1 MALQKAFEGLYD
13 DEEKP
18 KEENQIMQVGGEV
31 FKLAKDKTEDQMNQR
46 IQEQA
51 ARERVNRAKNRRVSI
66 QLQKI
71 TLRANHIKGIT
82 DTVKDLDFISPP
94 KQLTSITTPIHFSKN
109 KNMARKKTDKFYQ
122 RADSRIDTNLRLDN
136 NKRQTSQISDEV
148 LVDRSSCINES
159 HRPPS
164 IVELSQRKSVSQLK
178 STKMI
183 NEINENRISNT
194 SSIRMVPDS
203 SNKTTILR
211 NIENQ
216 ELVSD
221 LLKEIDAI
229 RVQLDGRLLRQISGA
244 ARSETQSYKSVESI
258 RAFKQLKNE
267 LNSIQG
273 RLEQLDFMN
282 FDQEISVIAKEV
294 KNLHSVSMMLLH
306 KVNDS
311 SLNLIDRYKKEQ
323 NLINYLSNKT
333 IIDDEMI
340 KRLDSIKRKD
350 DSLRQLSL
358 KKITNNTSFKEIKLI
373 DTQLNF
379 SPGNITPAHKYG
391 HSLHSTNHITTPSK
405 AIKAK
410 KPTETSSIFNIQE
423 KELDGLELHTPKR
436 GISKFHLK
444 SSLGKRDKILPQL
457 DISLKLATHKA
468 SKTPSHIDK
477 SGTID
482 SFLRTNKP
490 KHPRFKQRR
499 QHAAAGSQPSR
510 HPGTQQVSAEVSA
523 MVKSTQEVV
532 DKLKRFGKSQAYDWV
547 TSMHEK
553 YAYLDEQMEA
563 DCLNI
568 NDRES
573 AVARDW
579 GYANTRGV
587 DCPYGNSSISPI
599 NTLKFLFKNKVT
611 SCKRVVDELVYPYSE
626 LIGKPNES
634 SHVLEEEMLD
644 RLFEIAETRRKKRVQ
659 DKPSKSLQTSMLS
672 SCSKFHISRGESEEF
687 IKFKKT
693 FNKQLRQAKKINRI
707 ALPKVGQLSSE
718 FVNIKVS

>member
-1 MALQKAFEGLYD
+1 MALQKAFSSLYD
-13 DEEKP
+13 VEEKP
-18 KEENQIMQVGGEV
+18 KAENQIMKVGGEV
-31 FKLAKDKTEDQMNQR
+31 FKLANEKTEDQMNQR
-46 IQEQA
+46 IQEHA
-51 ARERVNRAKNRRVSI
+51 AREKVNRAKNRRESI

-82 DTVKDLDFISPP
+82 ETVKDLDSISPP
-94 KQLTSITTPIHFSKN
+94 KQVTSITTPILFSKN
-109 KNMARKKTDKFYQ
+109 KNLERKKTDKFYQ
-122 RADSRIDTNLRLDN
+122 RADSRINTNLKLDN
-136 NKRQTSQISDEV
+136 NKRQSSQISDEV
-148 LVDRSSCINES
+148 IVDRPSCINES

-164 IVELSQRKSVSQLK
+164 ILEVSHGKSVSQLK

-183 NEINENRISNT
+183 KEINENQISNT
-194 SSIRMVPDS
+194 SSIRMVPAS
-203 SNKTTILR
+203 LNKTTILR
-211 NIENQ
+211 NIERQ

-229 RVQLDGRLLRQISGA
+229 RVQLDGRLLRQISRA
-244 ARSETQSYKSVESI
+244 ARSTAQSYKSAESI
-258 RAFKQLKNE
+258 RAFKQVKNE
-267 LNSIQG
+267 LNSLQS

-282 FDQEISVIAKEV
+282 FDEEVPIIAKEV
-294 KNLHSVSMMLLH
+294 KNLHSASMMLLY
-306 KVNDS
+306 KLNDS

-340 KRLDSIKRKD
+340 KRLDSIKRKE
-350 DSLRQLSL
+350 DSIRQLSL
-358 KKITNNTSFKEIKLI
+358 KKITNNASFKEIKLI

-391 HSLHSTNHITTPSK
+391 HSSHSKSHIITPSK

-410 KPTETSSIFNIQE
+410 KPTETSFIFNIQE
-423 KELDGLELHTPKR
+423 KELDDSELITPKR
-436 GISKFHLK
+436 GIAKFHIKRSLSK
-444 SSLGKRDKILPQL
+444 SDKILPQL
-457 DISLKLATHKA
+457 DTSLKPATHKD
-468 SKTPSHIDK
+468 SKTPSQIDK
-477 SGTID
+477 SATID
-482 SFLRTNKP
+482 SVLRINKP
-490 KHPRFKQRR
+490 KHPRFKQRH
-499 QHAAAGSQPSR
+499 QHAEAGSQPSR
-510 HPGTQQVSAEVSA
+510 HPGTQQVRAEVSA

-532 DKLKRFGKSQAYDWV
+532 EKLKRFGKSQAYDWV
-547 TSMHEK
+547 MSMQEK

-563 DCLNI
+563 DCLNM
-568 NDRES
+568 NGRET

-587 DCPYGNSSISPI
+587 DSPLGNNSNRPI
-599 NTLKFLFKNKVT
+599 NTLKSLFRNKVN
-611 SCKRVVDELVYPYSE
+611 SCKRVVDGLVYPYSE

-634 SHVLEEEMLD
+634 SHAIEEEMLD
-644 RLFEIAETRRKKRVQ
+644 RLFEIAETKRKKSVQ

-707 ALPKVGQLSSE
+707 ALPKVDQLSSE